1 MSQKVGPLIQ
11 SRPGYLWTRLCLLL
25 GALLLAR
32 GSTLSAED
40 LQSTAAM
47 TLAEVW
53 ASTTVQLQPDLQTE
67 AQTQTEAPTEALTET
82 PAVRTTGNYT
92 GESAGRSLH
101 PIYSCQCQVEF
112 PAKLKTERKNLWR
125 LDQLFQ

>member
-1 MSQKVGPLIQ
+1 M
-11 SRPGYLWTRLCLLL
+11 RLCLLL

-47 TLAEVW
+47 SLPEDWTSA
-53 ASTTVQLQPDLQTE
+53 TVQLQPDLQTE
-67 AQTQTEAPTEALTET
+67 AQTQTEAPTEGLTET

-92 GESAGRSLH
+92 GESAGQFIPFIPSV
-101 PIYSCQCQVEF
+101 PG
-112 PAKLKTERKNLWR
+112 
-125 LDQLFQ
+125 